1 MFVALALYA
10 IDGVTLPSANW
21 GQVTTASMCAGLA
34 RTARLANAIV
44 ERRVLTILVI
54 FTHITCC
61 SLCVRAAGSLTR
73 IERVFIDASI
83 TVIIGI
89 IALFNGRYA
98 AGSAC
103 I

>member
-1 MFVALALYA
+1 
-10 IDGVTLPSANW
+10 
-21 GQVTTASMCAGLA
+21 MCGWVA
-34 RTARLANAIV
+34 RTARLTNAIV
-44 ERRVLTILVI
+44 ERWVLTIIVI
-54 FTHITCC
+54 FTHITRC
-61 SLCVRAAGSLTR
+61 SLCVRAVGSLTC